1 MNSRIFLNQFFMGL
15 KLYLRRPAAMFWMMA
30 FPVLMLL
37 GLGTVFSG
45 SGEPGFKLVWS
56 QVADLAQDAAQDSA
70 QDAAQD
76 AALLQALNEL
86 HVEVEI
92 VQPGEAELRWK
103 SGKLPVLL
111 ETSAGSYSLRVNSY
125 LAAQGMPVVAM
136 VQQSF
141 LMVQA
146 RANGAVEL
154 HRIPLLME
162 SPGGHHDGPYAAFL
176 LPGLLGLNLL
186 MMGVF
191 SICMVDVDL
200 RVKGIYKRLATTPLP
215 RHLYLGAQ
223 MLVRLIVVM
232 AAAIILML
240 VGALVFGIYNQGSY
254 LNLFVLILLGTACF
268 ASMGYLLASFA
279 GTIEAS
285 NGIANLVFMPLMML
299 SGVYFSLDAAPL
311 WLQKSADVLPLT
323 PLLKSLRA
331 VFNDGASLASQLPS
345 IEIMSVWTVILFI
358 FATRRFK
365 WV

>member
-1 MNSRIFLNQFFMGL
+1 MNSRIFFNQFFMGL
-15 KLYLRRPAAMFWMMA
+15 KLYVRRPAAMFWMMA

-45 SGEPGFKLVWS
+45 SGEPGFRLVWS
-56 QVADLAQDAAQDSA
+56 QADGSDEP
-70 QDAAQD
+70 
-76 AALLQALNEL
+76 LLQALKEL
-86 HVEVEI
+86 NVQVEI
-92 VQPGEAELRWK
+92 VRPEDADVRWK
-103 SGKLPVLL
+103 NGKLPVLL
-111 ETSAGSYSLRVNSY
+111 EKINDRYTLRVNSY

-154 HRIPLLME
+154 QRIPLVME

-215 RHLYLGAQ
+215 RHIYLAAQ
-223 MLVRLIVVM
+223 MLVRLIVVI
-232 AAAIILML
+232 AAALILML

-331 VFNDGASLASQLPS
+331 VFNDGADLASQMPS
-345 IEIMSVWTVILFI
+345 IEIMLTWTVILFV

>member
-1 MNSRIFLNQFFMGL
+1 MGL
-15 KLYLRRPAAMFWMMA
+15 KLYLRRPAALFWMMA

-45 SGEPGFKLVWS
+45 SGDPGIKLVF
-56 QVADLAQDAAQDSA
+56 AQTVPSGQDG
-70 QDAAQD
+70 
-76 AALLQALNEL
+76 ALLQALSEL
-86 HVEVEI
+86 HVTVES
-92 VQPGEAELRWK
+92 VSVTEADLRWK

-111 ETSAGSYSLRVNSY
+111 EKKNDHYSLRVNSY
-125 LAAQGMPVVAM
+125 LAGQGMGIVAL

-146 RANGAVEL
+146 RASGAGEL
-154 HRIPLLME
+154 ARIPLVME
-162 SPGGHHDGPYAAFL
+162 SPGGHNDGPYAAFL

-191 SICMVDVDL
+191 SVCMVDVDL

-215 RHLYLGAQ
+215 RHIYLAAQ
-223 MLVRLIVVM
+223 LLVRLVVVIF
-232 AAAIILML
+232 AASILML
-240 VGALVFGIYNQGSY
+240 VGALVFGIHNQGSY
-254 LNLFVLILLGTACF
+254 VNLFALILLGTACF

-279 GTIEAS
+279 GTVEAA

-299 SGVYFSLDAAPL
+299 SGVYFSLDAAPQ
-311 WLQKSADVLPLT
+311 WLQKTADLLPLT

-331 VFNDGASLASQLPS
+331 VFNDGAALPSIASS
-345 IEIMSVWTVILFI
+345 IEIMGVWTVLLFI

-365 WV
+365 WI